1 MSEIERGETEKK
13 GAKMNPDMEA
23 ALRDAYAHAEVL
35 SRGGQEK
42 EDTQEEGADVTQ
54 KAQEEESASQE
65 SAEGAGSAQED
76 DSALISELQDKLVAA
91 LASAEDAKANA
102 LRHRADLENARR
114 RFEREQREGR
124 KFAAEKVLKSLLPI
138 VDDFD
143 RALEHSGA
151 EEGAL
156 LEGVKLVHRK
166 FLQTLEAEGA
176 ASFFPIG
183 EAFDPTSHEAMTQMP
198 SADVPPGHVAQVFQR
213 GWRLQDRLLRPAK
226 VIVATAPAPAPE
238 EG

>member
-35 SRGGQEK
+35 SRG
-42 EDTQEEGADVTQ
+42 EDAQDEGVDTAQ
-54 KAQEEESASQE
+54 KAQGEEKEHHDSAGG
-65 SAEGAGSAQED
+65 AEEAPED
-76 DSALISELQDKLVAA
+76 HSALISELQEKLVAA

-124 KFAAEKVLKSLLPI
+124 KFAAEKVLKALLPI

-166 FLQTLEAEGA
+166 FLQTLETEGA
-176 ASFFPIG
+176 ESFFPIG